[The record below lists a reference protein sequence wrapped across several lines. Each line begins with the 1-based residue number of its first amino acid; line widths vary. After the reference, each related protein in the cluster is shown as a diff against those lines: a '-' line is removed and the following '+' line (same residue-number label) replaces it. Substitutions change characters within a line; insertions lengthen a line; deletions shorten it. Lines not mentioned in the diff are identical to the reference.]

1 MFGNTIYKNELFRI
15 GGLRT
20 LRGFDEESIYAS
32 SYVIP
37 TLEYRFLF
45 EKNSNIF
52 LFAEG
57 AWYENHS
64 VNSRYD
70 DIPISVG
77 AGINFETKAGIFN
90 LSYALG
96 KQQGNSFD
104 LRIGKIHAGLTALF

>member
-1 MFGNTIYKNELFRI
+1 MKK
-15 GGLRT
+15 
-20 LRGFDEESIYAS
+20 SIYAS

-77 AGINFETKAGIFN
+77 AGINLKPR
-90 LSYALG
+90 
-96 KQQGNSFD
+96 QGF
-104 LRIGKIHAGLTALF
+104 LI